1 MVDVLGLQVGPMSSV
16 GSHVASL
23 GKIQRITMP
32 ATMHSMNGKA
42 PFRTSGRPMSGTMLL
57 IT

>member
-1 MVDVLGLQVGPMSSV
+1 MSSV